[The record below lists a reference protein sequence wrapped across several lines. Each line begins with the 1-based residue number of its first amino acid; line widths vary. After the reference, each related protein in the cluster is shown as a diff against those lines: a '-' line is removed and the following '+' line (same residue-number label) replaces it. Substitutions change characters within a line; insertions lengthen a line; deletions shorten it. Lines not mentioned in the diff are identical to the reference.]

1 MSDEKAATLKVV
13 NASQCRREL
22 VLDTQTYVDKDGKF
36 LHDINGRSMQPML
49 ESIMLEQG
57 ANAVD
62 AAFLARVRAA
72 HPHIEALFKRGI
84 LKVAKIAA
92 PTIGVKD
99 LKGIEPVD
107 VDDLS
112 MLTEDAARKIIKVCE
127 DHQLLR
133 KWVDSEHRQTVRTM
147 LRERF
152 AEVVPRDES
161 GVEATE
167 SLS

>member
-1 MSDEKAATLKVV
+1 MSDEKAATVKVV

-22 VLDTQTYVDKDGKF
+22 VLDTQTYADKDGKF
-36 LHDINGRSMQPML
+36 LYDINGRSMQPML
-49 ESIMLEQG
+49 KSIMLEQG

-62 AAFLARVRAA
+62 ESFLARVRAA